1 MGKLRYPNGVRF
13 EPFDQVMRRRLA
25 IERGIHR
32 EDDLIDVAAGD
43 SRYKRVD
50 AQILR
55 TNAIER
61 RESPAKNVEPA
72 RKKPRPLKRPKIGN
86 ILHHAEHARITA
98 RIGAYST
105 RAGCINVSA
114 DLARR
119 ERFVDPFQRTEQGR
133 QRPFALFQQ
142 IKHRAPR
149 RTRPQ
154 SREPRER
161 LHQCFDLLAC
171 HCAHDR
177 GLRIVLPRG

>member
-1 MGKLRYPNGVRF
+1 MCKLGYPDGVRF
-13 EPFDQVMRRRLA
+13 EAFDKVMRGRLA

-32 EDDLIDVAAGD
+32 EDDLIDIATGD

-61 RESPAKNVEPA
+61 REPPAQNMEFA
-72 RKKPRPLKRPKIGN
+72 RKEPRPLKRPKIGN
-86 ILHHAEHARITA
+86 ILHHTEHARIA
-98 RIGAYST
+98 SRIAAYSA
-105 RAGCINVSA
+105 RAGCIDVSA

-133 QRPFALFQQ
+133 QRPFAFFQQ

-154 SREPRER
+154 SGEPREC

-171 HCAHDR
+171 HCGHDR